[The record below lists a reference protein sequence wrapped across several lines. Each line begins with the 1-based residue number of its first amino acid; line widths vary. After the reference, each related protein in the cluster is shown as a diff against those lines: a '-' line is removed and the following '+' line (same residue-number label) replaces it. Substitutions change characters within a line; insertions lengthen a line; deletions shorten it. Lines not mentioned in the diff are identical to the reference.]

1 MNYFANAF
9 SKVEDV
15 ADYIK
20 ENGLKDFNEL
30 KELSHFRK
38 LKRKDEEMEAKKKNN
53 TLIWVLAIIG
63 TVVVIAAIAF
73 VIYKFVV
80 PDYLEDF
87 DDDFEDFD
95 DDFFEDDDLTDW
107 KDDAAEVEADLKK
120 DSTEE

>member
-9 SKVEDV
+9 NKVEDV

-20 ENGLKDFNEL
+20 ENGIKELNEL
-30 KELSHFRK
+30 KELNYFRK
-38 LKRKDEEMEAKKKNN
+38 LKKKDEEMEAKKKNN

-63 TVVVIAAIAF
+63 TVVVIGAIAF
-73 VIYKFVV
+73 VIYKFLV

-87 DDDFEDFD
+87 DDDFEDLD

-107 KDDAAEVEADLKK
+107 KDDAVEVDLKK
-120 DSTEE
+120 ESTAE

>member
-38 LKRKDEEMEAKKKNN
+38 LKKKDEEMEAKKKNN